1 MSSESQPISPSKP
14 IVDNK
19 RETIIRD
26 WEYARSGDY
35 HRNLD
40 PNWSYTPTYLQKMA
54 ILKRFLQQL
63 PNKAAILDAGCG
75 EGVLVEEMRG
85 LGFDIRGIDLN
96 YESTIVTRGNILDM
110 PFGRESFDVVLL
122 LDVFEHL
129 SFEDQPKA
137 LREVMRVLRP
147 AGQLIASIPNLA
159 HWNSRHSM
167 LFRGTLD
174 RTDIETNHVGERPM
188 GENLKLLKKAGFKVG
203 RVVGVTLTVPWLY
216 RQVICKRAA
225 RWRWL
230 HDACE
235 PLARMFPNLA
245 MLNIFFCQKS

>member
-1 MSSESQPISPSKP
+1 
-14 IVDNK
+14 
-19 RETIIRD
+19 
-26 WEYARSGDY
+26 
-35 HRNLD
+35 
-40 PNWSYTPTYLQKMA
+40 MA

-96 YESTIVTRGNILDM
+96 YESAIVNRGNIFEM
-110 PFGRESFDVVLL
+110 PFGRESFFVVLL

-137 LREVMRVLRP
+137 LREVMRVQRP

-167 LFRGTLD
+167 LLRGTLD

-188 GENLKLLKKAGFKVG
+188 GENLKLLKTAGFKVG
-203 RVVGVTLTVPWLY
+203 RVIGVTLTVLAY
-216 RQVICKRAA
+216 REVICKRAA